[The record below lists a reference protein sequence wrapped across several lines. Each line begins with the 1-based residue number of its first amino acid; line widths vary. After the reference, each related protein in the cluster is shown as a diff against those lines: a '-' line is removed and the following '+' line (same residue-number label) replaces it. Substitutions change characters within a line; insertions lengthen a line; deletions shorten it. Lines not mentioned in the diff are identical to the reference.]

1 MKIVSIVGTRPQF
14 IKIPLLSKELRKYHD
29 EVIVHTGQHYDFAL
43 SDTFFEELDIPK
55 PDYNL
60 GVGSGLHGYQTGEM
74 LKKIEDVLLEEKPE
88 LVIVYGDTNST
99 LAGALAASKLN
110 VKLAHV
116 EAGMRNFDR
125 EKPEE
130 INRILTDHVSDL
142 LFAPTRTAVKNLAR
156 EGIRANVH
164 LVGDV
169 GSDVLLKFQDV
180 ASEHSDILEK
190 IGIQSKKYCLLTI
203 HKQKNTDNY
212 GRLSTIVGALQETD
226 ENFVFPAHPRTVK
239 FLKAHALLDSILNS
253 NIRVLEPLG
262 YFDFLKLL
270 CHAKKVVTDSGGV
283 QKEAYTFKVPCIT
296 LRETEWIETVQ
307 EGWNKVVELSSN
319 EIRKAVKNFEPTG
332 QQKGFLGNGDAFL
345 KIVDILNGS

>member
-1 MKIVSIVGTRPQF
+1 MKIVSIVGARPQF
-14 IKIPLLSKELRKYHD
+14 IKMPLLSKELRKFHD

-60 GVGSGLHGYQTGEM
+60 EVGSGLHGYQTGEM
-74 LKKIEDVLLEEKPE
+74 LKKIEHVLLEEKPE
-88 LVIVYGDTNST
+88 FVIVYGDTNST
-99 LAGALAASKLN
+99 LAGSLAASKLN

-125 EKPEE
+125 GKPEE
-130 INRILTDHVSDL
+130 INRILTDHVSNL
-142 LFAPTRTAVKNLAR
+142 LFAPTHTAVKNLAR
-156 EGIRANVH
+156 EGIQTGVH

-169 GSDVLLKFQDV
+169 GNDVLLKFQDG
-180 ASEHSDILEK
+180 ARQHSEVLEK
-190 IGIQSKKYCLLTI
+190 MGLRRKEYCLLTI

-212 GRLSTIVGALQETD
+212 ERLSTIIGALQETQ

-239 FLKAHALLDSILNS
+239 VLEANALFDSILNS

-262 YFDFLKLL
+262 YLDFLKLL
-270 CHAKKVVTDSGGV
+270 FHAKKVVTDSGGV

-319 EIRKAVKNFEPTG
+319 DIRKAVKNFEPAG
-332 QQKGFLGNGDAFL
+332 PQKGFLGNGDAFL